1 MILAG
6 CDNPKSLESFTPE
19 MASFSNEFDFD
30 PLRGPVKDFSQT
42 LMSENGEVAKQVTG
56 TLSQEGCF
64 DTLELHDLENNTG
77 LALVLDANYY
87 RDAQTLEKG
96 AVTGKCQLAALPSAG
111 VTWETDDNGFV
122 VSATGKEMKVEYRY
136 DSEGYPLGKT
146 TINSQNT
153 LSVTAKPSADP
164 RKSWITRQSAGW
176 MIDRSA
182 TSHRAANMMRTR
194 TLLTAGLLSSMRAL
208 SRQCPTITPL
218 KIVSITT
225 KPGAVRFSVT
235 TAPRL
240 LRGGFQERRT
250 GRFMFIQILLLED
263 THADGVT
270 VFAVNE
276 ELMNQLAFY
285 PKPEFTVDV
294 NRFSF
299 SLSTIK
305 YNL

>member
-1 MILAG
+1 MPIITG
-6 CDNPKSLESFTPE
+6 
-19 MASFSNEFDFD
+19 M
-30 PLRGPVKDFSQT
+30 LRRWK
-42 LMSENGEVAKQVTG
+42 
-56 TLSQEGCF
+56 
-64 DTLELHDLENNTG
+64 
-77 LALVLDANYY
+77 
-87 RDAQTLEKG
+87 KG
-96 AVTGKCQLAALPSAG
+96 AVTGEVPAG
-111 VTWETDDNGFV
+111 GVAFGGRDLETDDNGFV

-182 TSHRAANMMRTR
+182 TSHRAANMMRMR

-208 SRQCPTITPL
+208 SRQYPTITPL

-225 KPGAVRFSVT
+225 KPGAVRLSVT
-235 TAPRL
+235 AAPRL

-285 PKPEFTVDV
+285 SKAEFTVDV
-294 NRFSF
+294 NRFFILFIDDQIQFIEIEYGKSVIHRQF
-299 SLSTIK
+299 GRA
-305 YNL
+305 